1 MFVKSTPWQYSG
13 SLAVRGTGGNQ
24 LSDYQ
29 KVTFVL
35 PTVTN
40 KNLSGLGQLPQ
51 LSTAQWAGLAVVAGL
66 VYWFGFHKKG

>member
-1 MFVKSTPWQYSG
+1 MFVKSQPWRYG
-13 SLAVRGTGGNQ
+13 GNLAVRGTGGDQ

-35 PTVTN
+35 PTNTT

-51 LSTAQWAGLAVVAGL
+51 LSGAQWLGIAAVAAA
-66 VYWFGFHKKG
+66 VYWFGFRKK